1 MMLIVKIQLRKVPKL
16 GMRLLLDSNVNL
28 VMSTIATV
36 GLTNV
41 RHQAFKVPS
50 FSLNQKPNVVLN
62 ATSAKG
68 NHKAKN
74 GGHFG
79 QVRP

>member
-1 MMLIVKIQLRKVPKL
+1 
-16 GMRLLLDSNVNL
+16 MRLLLDSNVNL
-28 VMSTIATV
+28 VILTIAMA
-36 GLTNV
+36 GLKNV
-41 RHQAFKVPS
+41 RHQAFKVLS
-50 FSLNQKPNVVLN
+50 FSPNQKPNVVLN
-62 ATSAKG
+62 ATLAKG